1 MNKSMNRAP
10 TRIALAALLAVA
22 LAGCAT
28 TQNKDPLE
36 PLNRKIFG
44 FNEAVDQVLLKPVA
58 QGYAKVTPEP
68 VQTALGN
75 VISNIKGVWSAVN
88 LFLQGRVGEGAEAV
102 LRVGINTTFGLA
114 GVLDVASE
122 MQLDR
127 PNEDLGQTLGVWGM
141 SSGAYMVLPFL
152 GPSTVRDTLALPAD
166 NYFSLP
172 SVFRE
177 VRDAN
182 GARLLTVVHTR
193 AQLLGA
199 TSLMSDVALDKYAF
213 VRDAYL
219 QRRQNLIYNGE
230 PPDYDQSLWQPELAP
245 RAVLWQQP
253 DIMGLPL
260 AGRALPTPALMWSAG
275 GARAV
280 APGVKVASLGS
291 DLPVLPL
298 APTLS
303 GPTDEELAGLRAEPE
318 LR

>member
-1 MNKSMNRAP
+1 MNESMNRAP

-22 LAGCAT
+22 LTGCAT

-58 QGYAKVTPEP
+58 QGYANVTPEP
-68 VQTALGN
+68 VQTALSN

-141 SSGAYMVLPFL
+141 SSGAYMVLPFF

-219 QRRQNLIYNGE
+219 QRRQNLIYNGD
-230 PPDYDQSLWQPELAP
+230 PPDYEQS
-245 RAVLWQQP
+245 LWQQP

-275 GARAV
+275 GARDV

-303 GPTDEELAGLRAEPE
+303 GPNDEELAGLRAEPE

>member
-1 MNKSMNRAP
+1 MSKSMNRVP
-10 TRIALAALLAVA
+10 TRIALATLLVAA

-28 TQNKDPLE
+28 THNRDPLE

-58 QGYAKVTPEP
+58 EGYSAVTPEP
-68 VQTALGN
+68 VQTALSN

-88 LFLQGRVGEGAEAV
+88 LFLQGRVGAGAEAV
-102 LRVGINTTFGLA
+102 LRVGVNTTFGLG
-114 GVLDVASE
+114 GVLDVASA
-122 MQLDR
+122 MQLER

-141 SSGAYMVLPFL
+141 SSGAYMVLPFF

-182 GARLLTVVHTR
+182 GARVLTVVHTR
-193 AQLLGA
+193 AQLLDA
-199 TSLMSDVALDKYAF
+199 SDLMSDVALDKYAF

-230 PPDYDQSLWQPELAP
+230 PPDYDTS
-245 RAVLWQQP
+245 LWQQP
-253 DIMGLPL
+253 DITGLVL
-260 AGRALPTPALMWSAG
+260 ADRALPAPALMWSAG

-298 APTLS
+298 APSLN
-303 GPTDEELAGLRAEPE
+303 GPTDEELAGLRAAPE